1 MTWAKRALMLAI
13 TVALLALTVRV
24 VGAQALVDGWQV
36 LNVWTVLAA
45 LGCGFIMTGA
55 QALRWTLLLAH
66 RGTTITWSRALADCY
81 SSSLLN
87 MVLPGGLGGDA
98 ARVAVYRHTGAK
110 KWLSPLVAVG
120 AERLSTT
127 TLLFATASFT
137 LIGVSGRLAL
147 MAAAVSIAT
156 LVVSE
161 WGMRG
166 MDWRHTLTIWLS
178 SALGMAALFVLFL
191 IAMAALGG
199 PVVPVLAVVGLAAM
213 SIPIGVGGW
222 GVRELSVS
230 LIAAGISVSMDTAV
244 TASTGYGLLA
254 VISTLPGIVTV
265 WATGT
270 RRKRTPAHS
279 GSAAN
284 EQPQPD

>member
-1 MTWAKRALMLAI
+1 MLAI

-24 VGAQALVDGWQV
+24 VGVQALAEGWQV

-45 LGCGFIMTGA
+45 LACGFIMTGA
-55 QALRWTLLLAH
+55 QALRWTMLLEH
-66 RGTTITWSRALADCY
+66 RGTAITWSRALADCY

-110 KWLSPLVAVG
+110 KWLSPLAAVG

-127 TLLFATASFT
+127 TLLFATAT
-137 LIGVSGRLAL
+137 LCLIDVSGRLATT
-147 MAAAVSIAT
+147 AAAVSVAT
-156 LVVSE
+156 LVISV

-166 MDWRHTLTIWLS
+166 MDWRQSLTVWAS

-230 LIAAGISVSMDTAV
+230 LIAAGISVSMETAV

-254 VISTLPGIVTV
+254 TISTLPGTVTV
-265 WATGT
+265 WAAGT
-270 RRKRTPAHS
+270 RRKQNPARS
-279 GSAAN
+279 DSSAN

>member
-1 MTWAKRALMLAI
+1 MLAI
-13 TVALLALTVRV
+13 TVALLVLTVRV
-24 VGAQALVDGWQV
+24 VGAQALVDGWKV

-45 LGCGFIMTGA
+45 LACGFIMTGA

-66 RGTTITWSRALADCY
+66 RGTSITWSRALADCY

-87 MVLPGGLGGDA
+87 MVLPGGLGGDV

-110 KWLSPLVAVG
+110 KWLSPLAAVG

-127 TLLFATASFT
+127 TLLFATASLS
-137 LIGVSGRLAL
+137 LIDVSGRLAL
-147 MAAAVSIAT
+147 MAAAVAVTT
-156 LVVSE
+156 LAISVC
-161 WGMRG
+161 GMRG
-166 MDWRHTLTIWLS
+166 MDWRRSFAIWLS
-178 SALGMAALFVLFL
+178 SVLGMAALFVLFL
-191 IAMAALGG
+191 IALAALGG

-230 LIAAGISVSMDTAV
+230 LIAAGISVSMETAV

-265 WATGT
+265 WTAGT
-270 RRKRTPAHS
+270 RQKRAPTCS
-279 GSAAN
+279 DSVAN
-284 EQPQPD
+284 EQPKPD

>member
-1 MTWAKRALMLAI
+1 MLAI

-45 LGCGFIMTGA
+45 LACGFIMTGA
-55 QALRWTLLLAH
+55 QAHRWALLLAH
-66 RGTTITWSRALADCY
+66 RGTAISWAQALADCY

-87 MVLPGGLGGDA
+87 TVLPGGLGGDA

-110 KWLSPLVAVG
+110 TWLSPLAAVG
-120 AERLSTT
+120 TERLSTT
-127 TLLFATASFT
+127 TLLFATAALS
-137 LIGVSGRLAL
+137 LIDISGRLAL
-147 MAAAVSIAT
+147 MAAAVSVTT
-156 LVVSE
+156 LALSVC
-161 WGMRG
+161 GMRG
-166 MDWRHTLTIWLS
+166 MAWRRSLAIWLS
-178 SALGMAALFVLFL
+178 SALGISALFVLFI
-191 IAMAALGG
+191 IAMAALEG

-230 LIAAGISVSMDTAV
+230 LIAAGISVSMGTAV

-254 VISTLPGIVTV
+254 MISTLPGIVTV
-265 WATGT
+265 WTAGT
-270 RRKRTPAHS
+270 RQKRTPAYPDS
-279 GSAAN
+279 IAN
-284 EQPQPD
+284 E